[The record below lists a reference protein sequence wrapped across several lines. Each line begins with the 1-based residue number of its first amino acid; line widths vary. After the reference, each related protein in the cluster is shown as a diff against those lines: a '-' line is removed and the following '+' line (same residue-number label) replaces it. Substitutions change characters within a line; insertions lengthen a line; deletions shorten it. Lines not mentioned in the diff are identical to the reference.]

1 MISIIIPYLKYEH
14 YLIECLESLKEQVC
28 KDFEVIIVY
37 SDELPKENLIEKYGK
52 FFEIKVIEK
61 HNENVAAAR
70 NEGLRQAKGEYILFL
85 DSDDYIDEHFID
97 NMKLRIDDIS
107 DIICP
112 SVTEVWYKKETVRT
126 VIANGGGVAPVKRK
140 NFFSKKTTIDKASL
154 LGALIKKDL
163 LENNNIEFDECLDYA
178 YSFDFCAKIISC
190 HPTIITCESS
200 CYFKRFHND
209 PINMPSLSQD
219 NLIDKVKEYDKTVEK
234 YADTDNEE
242 LKEYVHNLSLNYFKS
257 ECEKNIFS
265 NKLSEN
271 QIPNIL
277 KIASTSNSNAKA
289 LLKGK
294 KKKFKV
300 KKAVRTVLGKRSRY
314 NIVNVNKRFQKK
326 AKRIVKYFKLSNIKK
341 RFYKLGYRM
350 FKIIYSQFLIKIPIK
365 ENVILFETFF
375 GKSYSDSPKYI
386 YEYLQKNYPD
396 KFKCVFSVKSK
407 KTEIPYGCKKVRRFF
422 PAYFYYA
429 AVSKF
434 FVFNVRQPIWMKKRE
449 GQVFLE
455 TWHGTPLKKLFF
467 DIEEVMS
474 ANPLNKLQIYEKS
487 RDWDYLI
494 SPNRF
499 STDVFE
505 SCFMFDRDKII
516 ETGYPRNDPMHSD
529 HIEEDMEKIKEKL
542 NLPKDKKIILYA
554 PTWRDD
560 EFYGSGKYKFTLKLD
575 LQKMQEELSDDY
587 IVILRTHYYIADI
600 IDISEFEGFAYN
612 FSKYPDI
619 VDLYLVSDILIT
631 DYSSVFFDYAGL
643 KRPML
648 FFTYDIAK
656 YRDTLRGFYFDIEK
670 EVPGPLLFTTDEI
683 IDSIKNI
690 DDVTVA
696 YKEKYEQ
703 FYEKFCSL
711 ENGTSAKKVTDIV
724 FFNKRNDR

>member
-294 KKKFKV
+294 KKKLKV
-300 KKAVRTVLGKRSRY
+300 KKAVRTVIGKCSRY

-326 AKRIVKYFKLSNIKK
+326 TKRIVKYFKLSNIKK

-499 STDVFE
+499 RTDVFE

-600 IDISEFEGFAYN
+600 LDISEFEGFAYN

>member
-140 NFFSKKTTIDKASL
+140 NFFSRKTTIDKASL
-154 LGALIKKDL
+154 LGALIKKDF
-163 LENNNIEFDECLDYA
+163 LEKNNIEFDERLNYA

-294 KKKFKV
+294 KKKLKV

-326 AKRIVKYFKLSNIKK
+326 TKRIVKYFKLSNIKK

-600 IDISEFEGFAYN
+600 LDISEFEGFAYN

>member
-1 MISIIIPYLKYEH
+1 
-14 YLIECLESLKEQVC
+14 
-28 KDFEVIIVY
+28 
-37 SDELPKENLIEKYGK
+37 
-52 FFEIKVIEK
+52 
-61 HNENVAAAR
+61 
-70 NEGLRQAKGEYILFL
+70 
-85 DSDDYIDEHFID
+85 
-97 NMKLRIDDIS
+97 
-107 DIICP
+107 
-112 SVTEVWYKKETVRT
+112 
-126 VIANGGGVAPVKRK
+126 
-140 NFFSKKTTIDKASL
+140 
-154 LGALIKKDL
+154 
-163 LENNNIEFDECLDYA
+163 
-178 YSFDFCAKIISC
+178 
-190 HPTIITCESS
+190 
-200 CYFKRFHND
+200 
-209 PINMPSLSQD
+209 MPSLSQD

-326 AKRIVKYFKLSNIKK
+326 TKRIVKYFKLSNIKK

-600 IDISEFEGFAYN
+600 LDISEFEGFAYN

>member
-1 MISIIIPYLKYEH
+1 MISIIIPYLKYEN

-85 DSDDYIDEHFID
+85 DSDDYLDENFIENTELKTND
-97 NMKLRIDDIS
+97 ES
-107 DIICP
+107 DIICS

-126 VIANGGGVAPVKRK
+126 VVENGGGVAPVKRK
-140 NFFSKKTTIDKASL
+140 NFFSRKTTIDKASL
-154 LGALIKKDL
+154 LGALIKKDF
-163 LENNNIEFDECLDYA
+163 LEKNNIEFDECLNYA
-178 YSFDFCAKIISC
+178 YSFDFCAKIIAHS
-190 HPTIITCESS
+190 PSLSACENSS
-200 CYFKRFHND
+200 YFKRFHND

-242 LKEYVHNLSLNYFKS
+242 LKGYVHNLSLNYFKS
-257 ECEKNIFS
+257 ECEKNIYS
-265 NKLSEN
+265 NKLSEKD
-271 QIPNIL
+271 IPNIL
-277 KIASTSNSNAKA
+277 KTASKKNTNAKA
-289 LLKGK
+289 LLEGK
-294 KKKFKV
+294 KKKFRV
-300 KKAVRTVLGKRSRY
+300 RKAMRTVLGKRSTQHSSDSK
-314 NIVNVNKRFQKK
+314 NGSHGFLKH
-326 AKRIVKYFKLSNIKK
+326 FKLGNIKK
-341 RFYKLGYRM
+341 IILKLGYRM

-386 YEYLQKNYPD
+386 YEYLQKNYPG

-600 IDISEFEGFAYN
+600 LDISEFEGFAYN

-711 ENGTSAKKVTDIV
+711 EDGTSSKKVADIV
-724 FFNKRNDR
+724 FFDKRNDK

>member
-1 MISIIIPYLKYEH
+1 
-14 YLIECLESLKEQVC
+14 
-28 KDFEVIIVY
+28 
-37 SDELPKENLIEKYGK
+37 
-52 FFEIKVIEK
+52 
-61 HNENVAAAR
+61 
-70 NEGLRQAKGEYILFL
+70 
-85 DSDDYIDEHFID
+85 
-97 NMKLRIDDIS
+97 
-107 DIICP
+107 
-112 SVTEVWYKKETVRT
+112 
-126 VIANGGGVAPVKRK
+126 
-140 NFFSKKTTIDKASL
+140 
-154 LGALIKKDL
+154 
-163 LENNNIEFDECLDYA
+163 
-178 YSFDFCAKIISC
+178 
-190 HPTIITCESS
+190 
-200 CYFKRFHND
+200 
-209 PINMPSLSQD
+209 
-219 NLIDKVKEYDKTVEK
+219 
-234 YADTDNEE
+234 
-242 LKEYVHNLSLNYFKS
+242 
-257 ECEKNIFS
+257 
-265 NKLSEN
+265 
-271 QIPNIL
+271 
-277 KIASTSNSNAKA
+277 
-289 LLKGK
+289 
-294 KKKFKV
+294 
-300 KKAVRTVLGKRSRY
+300 
-314 NIVNVNKRFQKK
+314 
-326 AKRIVKYFKLSNIKK
+326 
-341 RFYKLGYRM
+341 
-350 FKIIYSQFLIKIPIK
+350 
-365 ENVILFETFF
+365 
-375 GKSYSDSPKYI
+375 
-386 YEYLQKNYPD
+386 
-396 KFKCVFSVKSK
+396 
-407 KTEIPYGCKKVRRFF
+407 
-422 PAYFYYA
+422 
-429 AVSKF
+429 
-434 FVFNVRQPIWMKKRE
+434 MKKRE

-600 IDISEFEGFAYN
+600 LDISEFEGFAYN

>member
-1 MISIIIPYLKYEH
+1 M
-14 YLIECLESLKEQVC
+14 
-28 KDFEVIIVY
+28 
-37 SDELPKENLIEKYGK
+37 
-52 FFEIKVIEK
+52 
-61 HNENVAAAR
+61 
-70 NEGLRQAKGEYILFL
+70 QAKGEYILFL

-300 KKAVRTVLGKRSRY
+300 KKAVRLVT
-314 NIVNVNKRFQKK
+314 
-326 AKRIVKYFKLSNIKK
+326 
-341 RFYKLGYRM
+341 
-350 FKIIYSQFLIKIPIK
+350 
-365 ENVILFETFF
+365 IL
-375 GKSYSDSPKYI
+375 
-386 YEYLQKNYPD
+386 
-396 KFKCVFSVKSK
+396 
-407 KTEIPYGCKKVRRFF
+407 
-422 PAYFYYA
+422 
-429 AVSKF
+429 
-434 FVFNVRQPIWMKKRE
+434 
-449 GQVFLE
+449 
-455 TWHGTPLKKLFF
+455 
-467 DIEEVMS
+467 
-474 ANPLNKLQIYEKS
+474 
-487 RDWDYLI
+487 
-494 SPNRF
+494 
-499 STDVFE
+499 
-505 SCFMFDRDKII
+505 
-516 ETGYPRNDPMHSD
+516 
-529 HIEEDMEKIKEKL
+529 
-542 NLPKDKKIILYA
+542 
-554 PTWRDD
+554 
-560 EFYGSGKYKFTLKLD
+560 
-575 LQKMQEELSDDY
+575 
-587 IVILRTHYYIADI
+587 
-600 IDISEFEGFAYN
+600 
-612 FSKYPDI
+612 
-619 VDLYLVSDILIT
+619 
-631 DYSSVFFDYAGL
+631 
-643 KRPML
+643 
-648 FFTYDIAK
+648 
-656 YRDTLRGFYFDIEK
+656 
-670 EVPGPLLFTTDEI
+670 
-683 IDSIKNI
+683 
-690 DDVTVA
+690 
-696 YKEKYEQ
+696 
-703 FYEKFCSL
+703 
-711 ENGTSAKKVTDIV
+711 
-724 FFNKRNDR
+724 

>member
-1 MISIIIPYLKYEH
+1 MISIIIPYLKYEN

-28 KDFEVIIVY
+28 KYFEVIIVY
-37 SDELPKENLIEKYGK
+37 SDELPKENLIEKYGE
-52 FFEIKVIEK
+52 FFEIKVVEK

-85 DSDDYIDEHFID
+85 DSDDYLDENFIKNIESKTSD
-97 NMKLRIDDIS
+97 ES
-107 DIICP
+107 DIICS

-126 VIANGGGVAPVKRK
+126 VVENGGGVAPVKRK
-140 NFFSKKTTIDKASL
+140 NFFSRKTTIDKASL
-154 LGALIKKDL
+154 LGALIKKDF
-163 LENNNIEFDECLDYA
+163 LEKNNIEFDECLNYA
-178 YSFDFCAKIISC
+178 YSFEFCAKIIAHS
-190 HPTIITCESS
+190 PSISACENSS
-200 CYFKRFHND
+200 YFKRFHND

-257 ECEKNIFS
+257 ECEKNIYA
-265 NKLSEN
+265 NKLSEKD
-271 QIPNIL
+271 IPNIL
-277 KIASTSNSNAKA
+277 KTASKKNTNAKA
-289 LLKGK
+289 LLEGK
-294 KKKFKV
+294 KKKFRV
-300 KKAVRTVLGKRSRY
+300 RKAMRTVLGKRSTHHSSDSK
-314 NIVNVNKRFQKK
+314 NGSHDFLKH
-326 AKRIVKYFKLSNIKK
+326 FKLGNIKK
-341 RFYKLGYRM
+341 IILKLGYRM

-386 YEYLQKNYPD
+386 YEYLQKNYPG

-600 IDISEFEGFAYN
+600 LDISEFEGFAYN

-690 DDVTVA
+690 DDVAVA

-711 ENGTSAKKVTDIV
+711 EDGTSAKKVTDIV
-724 FFNKRNDR
+724 FFDKRNDR